1 MSGGTTNTN
10 TNTNNN
16 TSNSTVDQTVNST
29 SDSTVDQTVNSTSN
43 NTNTNTNTN
52 NNTNNNTNTNK
63 NDTTVDST
71 SDNTN
76 TNNNNNNST
85 ITQKVIAPPPSAI
98 APTVNAGGNDT
109 CTTSVSG
116 AVQTQIVGIAGGTH
130 VRDMN
135 CEKLKLS
142 KTLYNMGMKVAA
154 VSLLCQDKRVYEAM
168 EMAGTPC
175 PFDGSIGQEA
185 KDKWAANPDKQPV
198 VVQAEEEKERATN
211 NMLKGAGGA
220 LLLLLLL

>member
-1 MSGGTTNTN
+1 MSGGTNNTN
-10 TNTNNN
+10 TNTNNH

-29 SDSTVDQTVNSTSN
+29 SNSTVDQTVNSTSN

-52 NNTNNNTNTNK
+52 TNNNTNNNN
-63 NDTTVDST
+63 TTVDST

-135 CEKLKLS
+135 CERLKLS

-154 VSLLCQDKRVYEAM
+154 VSLLCQDARVYQSM

-175 PFDGSIGQEA
+175 PFDGSIGTEA
-185 KDKWAANPDKQPV
+185 KDKWDANPEMQPV
-198 VVQAEEEKERATN
+198 AVQAEEEKERAVN
-211 NMLKGAGGA
+211 NMLKGAGAGI
-220 LLLLLLL
+220 LLLLLL